1 MLRWKFIR
9 KLLRTYK
16 NMKKTVY
23 DFLKRKYPKHLILF
37 SKNDKIKRYS
47 YDYDI
52 YTKYNNVSYIIV
64 NNNEL
69 IKKDYKDNNYD
80 EAIVKYKLINILEKV
95 GKRYEEK
102 DFSNN

>member
-1 MLRWKFIR
+1 
-9 KLLRTYK
+9 
-16 NMKKTVY
+16 MKEYINYNYIESIY
-23 DFLKRKYPKHLILF
+23 DKEI

-52 YTKYNNVSYIIV
+52 YIKYHNVSYIIV

-95 GKRYEEK
+95 GKRYEKK
-102 DFSNN
+102 DFNNN